1 LLGIFIGTALIHF
14 MSAIIGDKV
23 SALIPTHY
31 LKILIG
37 HSFIGFGIWTLKGDI
52 CGEKE
57 KNGSN

>member
-1 LLGIFIGTALIHF
+1 
-14 MSAIIGDKV
+14 V

-37 HSFIGFGIWTLKGDI
+37 LSFIGFGIWTLKGDI